1 MTVIRINGIL
11 IFIFQSIGIIH
22 LTLVLWLDEYRP
34 PQLLLVPLLY
44 RPIRFLTVVLSG
56 FLIFGA
62 CAPLRV
68 PVIEKK
74 APIETFKYAYIR
86 PTETLDADVVI
97 TAHA

>member
-1 MTVIRINGIL
+1 MK
-11 IFIFQSIGIIH
+11 
-22 LTLVLWLDEYRP
+22 
-34 PQLLLVPLLY
+34 
-44 RPIRFLTVVLSG
+44 PIRFLTVVLSG

-86 PTETLDADVVI
+86 PTEEYTTSTGIAYGGPYVI
-97 TAHA
+97 YGSSTTKSVNPGDIIAGILISKGYCNIAGNQV